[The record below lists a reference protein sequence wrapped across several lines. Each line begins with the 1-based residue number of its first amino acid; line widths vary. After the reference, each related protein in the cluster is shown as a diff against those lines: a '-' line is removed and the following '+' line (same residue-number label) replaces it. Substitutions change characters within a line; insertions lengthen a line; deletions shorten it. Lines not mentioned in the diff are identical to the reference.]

1 AAGRGLRLAALAVAA
16 LVLALPALGDTWPY
30 ATVIAQDML
39 IAVVFAVSLHFIMG
53 LGGMVSFGHA
63 AYFGLGAYGVALAF
77 KTLGWPMLLSLL
89 AAPLLAGAA
98 ALVFGWFCVRLAG
111 VYLAMLTL
119 AFAQIVC
126 SVVYQWDAVTG
137 GSNGLI
143 GVWPE
148 PWLNGRAW
156 YGFVA
161 AVSIAIVVLVRR
173 TAFSRY
179 GLALRAVRD
188 SSLRADALGVNV

>member
-1 AAGRGLRLAALAVAA
+1 
-16 LVLALPALGDTWPY
+16 
-30 ATVIAQDML
+30 
-39 IAVVFAVSLHFIMG
+39 
-53 LGGMVSFGHA
+53 
-63 AYFGLGAYGVALAF
+63 LAF

-119 AFAQIVC
+119 AFAQIVW

-148 PWLNGRAW
+148 PWLNGHAW

-188 SSLRADALGVNV
+188 SSLRADALGVNVRRVQLVGFCIAGVLASVAGALFVFSKGGVAPETLTVGTSVDAL

>member
-1 AAGRGLRLAALAVAA
+1 
-16 LVLALPALGDTWPY
+16 
-30 ATVIAQDML
+30 ML
-39 IAVVFAVSLHFIMG
+39 IAVVFAVSLHFMMG

-77 KTLGWPMLLSLL
+77 TNLGWCMAASLL
-89 AAPLLAGAA
+89 AAPVLAGLA
-98 ALVFGWFCVRLAG
+98 ALTFGWFCVRLAG
-111 VYLAMLTL
+111 VFLSMLPL
-119 AFAQIVC
+119 PFSQIVW

-148 PWLNGRAW
+148 AWLSSGEAW
-156 YGFVA
+156 FVFVA
-161 AVSIAIVVLVRR
+161 AVAIAVVLCVRR
-173 TAFSRY
+173 MAFSHF

-188 SSLRADALGVNV
+188 SALRADALGMNVRRV